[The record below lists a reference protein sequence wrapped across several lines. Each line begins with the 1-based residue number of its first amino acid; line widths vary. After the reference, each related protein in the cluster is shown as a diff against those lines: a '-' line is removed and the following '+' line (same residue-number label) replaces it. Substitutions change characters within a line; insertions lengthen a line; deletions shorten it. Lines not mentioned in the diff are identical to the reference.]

1 MSFPD
6 NWPKDCPPSQALT
19 CNGSYLHII
28 KQNPPGTDDLRTFHE
43 NGGVLRFPPRCPCM
57 PFGLSVFTD
66 REDVLHMRRTMPK
79 LGKWI
84 ATLNLTQEDGLVM
97 LTPGQRPT
105 HNTWWPSAECD
116 RPKRITHMEEVA

>member
-28 KQNPPGTDDLRTFHE
+28 KQNPPGIDDCRTFHE
-43 NGGVLRFPPRCPCM
+43 KGGVLRSPPRCPCM

-84 ATLNLTQEDGLVM
+84 VTFTLTEPDGLVM

-105 HNTWWPSAECD
+105 HHTWWPSIECD
-116 RPKRITHMEEVA
+116 RPSRITLTEEVA